1 MLFIETPIFTK
12 WLKANIS
19 DDEYR
24 AFQFELAANP
34 AKGDVIKGTGG
45 FRKARVAYGDQ
56 GKRGGGR
63 VIYYWFDDDGQIYL
77 VMGYSKGE
85 KSDLNEQEKRVL
97 KGLANQLKGG

>member
-1 MLFIETPIFTK
+1 MEFIETPVFTK
-12 WLKANIS
+12 WLKANVS

-24 AFQFELAANP
+24 AFQLELARNP

-45 FRKARVAYGDQ
+45 FRKVRLAYGDH

-85 KSDLNEQEKRVL
+85 KSDLSEQEKRIL
-97 KGLANQLKGG
+97 NGLVGQLKGE